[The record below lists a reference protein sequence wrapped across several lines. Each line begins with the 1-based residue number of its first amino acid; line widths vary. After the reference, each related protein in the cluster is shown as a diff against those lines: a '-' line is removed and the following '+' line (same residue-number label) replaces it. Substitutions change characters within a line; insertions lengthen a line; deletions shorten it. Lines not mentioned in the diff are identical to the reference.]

1 MIVARSAASSMPKS
15 VLPGSQPSATAFSQ
29 LSDDDVEP
37 VVLEVERL
45 PRTLHAVADDGD
57 GFVFQDFAGFLQGEL
72 LARNNIFFDSAEID
86 LCHN

>member
-1 MIVARSAASSMPKS
+1 MPKS

-29 LSDDDVEP
+29 LLLPSRWPTMTFRPLSLRLSD
-37 VVLEVERL
+37 L